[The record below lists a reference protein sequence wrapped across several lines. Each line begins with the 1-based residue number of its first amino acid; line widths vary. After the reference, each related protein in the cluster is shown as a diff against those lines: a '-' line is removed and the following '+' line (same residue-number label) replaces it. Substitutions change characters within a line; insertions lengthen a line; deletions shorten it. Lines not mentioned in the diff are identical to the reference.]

1 MVTTSDFQSGS
12 LGSSPSRD
20 HYSMRLDRGTGLIR
34 AFIPPG
40 QYIGTSL
47 AEHQGYDWVCIDW
60 ISYHPEYVFA
70 IQRW

>member
-1 MVTTSDFQSGS
+1 MWSECRGVYTGGNGSSCFQAELGGIMVTSSDFQSGC

-40 QYIGTSL
+40 
-47 AEHQGYDWVCIDW
+47 
-60 ISYHPEYVFA
+60 
-70 IQRW
+70 